1 ASGGAFSS
9 IQVGLG
15 TDGKVM
21 VNSPFAL
28 WAFISELSFYGLIIT
43 AALAGQATYQ
53 DIDNN
58 CAEFFYS
65 APISKLDYLAGRF
78 LGSLAAQIIIFAGL
92 GIGAWFGTHMPFL
105 DQTRIGPE
113 RFAAYLQPYLT
124 TVIPN
129 LVFLTAIFFALATL
143 GKK

>member
-1 ASGGAFSS
+1 MIGTILLFELKNRLSRISTYIYFFILLLFAYFLAIASGGAFSS

-65 APISKLDYLAGRF
+65 APISKLD
-78 LGSLAAQIIIFAGL
+78 
-92 GIGAWFGTHMPFL
+92 
-105 DQTRIGPE
+105 
-113 RFAAYLQPYLT
+113 
-124 TVIPN
+124 
-129 LVFLTAIFFALATL
+129 
-143 GKK
+143 